1 MVNLGNF
8 FGARGRQANP
18 SSDRQRGMACK
29 AQGLVLDK
37 ATKQCRA
44 SRRGAGLASARTARA
59 MNRALAGP
67 TQKDMAAAC
76 KAQGLVFDRA
86 TKQCRS
92 SKRGLSGLERAYA
105 RGSVFF
111 GQRGRQANPMSDRQL
126 AMACKAQ
133 GLVLDKATKQCR
145 ASQRGA
151 GLASARTA
159 RAMNRVMA
167 GPTQK
172 EMAAACKAQGL
183 VFDRATKQC
192 RPSKRGLS
200 GLERAYARGSVFFG
214 VDATTNA
221 QVPARVYANPANMSP
236 ASVTGRMPAIVK
248 GISDLLSMSRQLSP
262 EQLKAAGLSGPI
274 MVPVT
279 RDASAAVAKNV
290 NKFGMTKMK
299 NKKRNKFG
307 PTQLGSLVVYEP
319 DPNRYGE
326 LMPAGKIA
334 LNVNMKNLTN

>member
-8 FGARGRQANP
+8 FGQRGKKVDP
-18 SSDRQRGMACK
+18 SSDRQRSMACK
-29 AQGLVLDK
+29 AQGLVFDK
-37 ATKQCRA
+37 DTKRCRA
-44 SRRGAGLASARTARA
+44 SRRGAGLAAARTARA

-67 TQKDMAAAC
+67 TQKEMAAAC
-76 KAQGLVFDRA
+76 KAQGLVFDRD
-86 TKQCRS
+86 TKQCRP

-111 GQRGRQANPMSDRQL
+111 GQRGRVVNPMSDRQL

-151 GLASARTA
+151 GLAAARTA
-159 RAMNRVMA
+159 RAMNRALA

-214 VDATTNA
+214 VDAPAAA
-221 QVPARVYANPANMSP
+221 QRSGIVYANPVLRRAW
-236 ASVTGRMPAIVK
+236 SVTGQPVK
-248 GISDLLSMSRQLSP
+248 GTPKGPADFLLYGGMAPQSMQDTLGVKIRSR
-262 EQLKAAGLSGPI
+262 KADPANIPG
-274 MVPVT
+274 VPTPQGNLPGVLPPPG
-279 RDASAAVAKNV
+279 N
-290 NKFGMTKMK
+290 
-299 NKKRNKFG
+299 
-307 PTQLGSLVVYEP
+307 
-319 DPNRYGE
+319 NRRGN
-326 LMPAGKIA
+326 AR
-334 LNVNMKNLTN
+334 VR

>member
-8 FGARGRQANP
+8 FGARGRKANP

-29 AQGLVLDK
+29 AQGLVFDK
-37 ATKQCRA
+37 DTKRCRA
-44 SRRGAGLASARTARA
+44 SRRGAGLAAARTARA
-59 MNRALAGP
+59 MNRAMAGP
-67 TQKDMAAAC
+67 TQKEMAAAC

-86 TKQCRS
+86 TKRCRS

-111 GQRGRQANPMSDRQL
+111 GQRGRVVNPMSVRQL

-145 ASQRGA
+145 ASQRGS
-151 GLASARTA
+151 GLAAARTA
-159 RAMNRVMA
+159 RAMNRALA

-214 VDATTNA
+214 VDA
-221 QVPARVYANPANMSP
+221 PAATQRAGIVYQNPRNIDGRW
-236 ASVTGRMPAIVK
+236 SVTGQAMTRKPKGPADFLLYGGRASQSMQDALGVK
-248 GISDLLSMSRQLSP
+248 I
-262 EQLKAAGLSGPI
+262 KARKVDPVLGPG
-274 MVPVT
+274 
-279 RDASAAVAKNV
+279 
-290 NKFGMTKMK
+290 GMYNPKGRG
-299 NKKRNKFG
+299 NAR
-307 PTQLGSLVVYEP
+307 V
-319 DPNRYGE
+319 R
-326 LMPAGKIA
+326 
-334 LNVNMKNLTN
+334 